1 MPNRKITIAGKAL
14 EDADVNFISLVS
26 RPANRIPYR
35 ILKAE
40 DIPETKTES
49 VMKHLNKLFSRK
61 IDSDSASGTIV
72 AAVVIT
78 KADSEAMIETLK
90 PTGILVDNI
99 VEEDDLLVL
108 KQIDFEESEVEAYRI
123 NDQVVL
129 LLKQFD
135 PFPETT
141 DFSTNVETS
150 GFLPG
155 VHIATDALMDTIRN
169 IIFDARSPEEAK
181 TAMKTAVSSYGKF
194 INRLADN
201 LPEVAFKIEAAVTVK
216 ADDDGEAVAVPD
228 KKPTAE
234 DAAAE
239 DAVGDN
245 VVDITS
251 SAENGNG
258 DEDGDA
264 DDGDGEG
271 EDAAEGD
278 GDGDQAAAQADT
290 QQVAVAKEVKPKEAV
305 PGDHEDG
312 LEDAVKADAEAGA
325 SSDDATNTAEDAG
338 GDEESEPKWLAGFKT
353 EVMAGISALKESV
366 AKVQTEQESLA
377 ERVEKA
383 EEIAKSA
390 DDAVRGTVP
399 SGSDPIANDGLGNR
413 ARTMTK
419 GEDGDDLWEGVLNEV
434 VGGSR

>member
-40 DIPETKTES
+40 DVPETKTES

-61 IDSDSASGTIV
+61 IDSDSDTGPTV
-72 AAVVIT
+72 AAVVIQ
-78 KADSEAMIETLK
+78 KADSEALIETLK
-90 PTGILVDNI
+90 KTGVIVDQI
-99 VEEDDLLVL
+99 TEKDDLLIL
-108 KQIDFEESEVEAYRI
+108 KQADFDENEVGAYRI

-129 LLKQFD
+129 LIKQFD

-169 IIFDARSPEEAK
+169 IIFDARSPDEAK
-181 TAMKTAVSSYGKF
+181 TAMKTAVTSYGKF
-194 INRLADN
+194 INKLADN
-201 LPEVAFKIEAAVTVK
+201 LPEVAFKIEAALSVK
-216 ADDDGEAVAVPD
+216 ADDDGEAVATPEV
-228 KKPTAE
+228 KPTAE
-234 DAAAE
+234 DAAA
-239 DAVGDN
+239 DN
-245 VVDITS
+245 VVDINAT
-251 SAENGNG
+251 AENGDENG
-258 DEDGDA
+258 DEEGDA
-264 DDGDGEG
+264 NGDDENGDEEG
-271 EDAAEGD
+271 EDAAEDNGD
-278 GDGDQAAAQADT
+278 EAAAVDDT
-290 QQVAVAKEVKPKEAV
+290 QQVAVAKEEKLKEAV
-305 PGDHEDG
+305 PGDHEEG
-312 LEDAVKADAEAGA
+312 LDTAVKADEPKAEV

-353 EVMAGISALKESV
+353 EVMAGISELKETV
-366 AKVQTEQESLA
+366 EKVKTDQEALS

-419 GEDGDDLWEGVLNEV
+419 GEEGDDLWDGVLNEV